1 MISRFMR
8 VMVFFDLPTITDK
21 NRHDYRKFRQFLVQE
36 GFIMMQE
43 SVYTK
48 LVLNGTM
55 VNLMKIK
62 IRKNKPQE
70 GLVEMLVITEKQFS
84 GIEYVSG
91 GEQESIV
98 DGEDRLIII

>member
-1 MISRFMR
+1 MR
-8 VMVFFDLPTITDK
+8 IIVMFDLPVVTSVERQEYTK
-21 NRHDYRKFRQFLVQE
+21 FRKFLLKS

-55 VNLMKIK
+55 VNLMKNK

-91 GEQESIV
+91 GEQENIV

>member
-1 MISRFMR
+1 MR

-48 LVLNGTM
+48 IALNTSVADGIM
-55 VNLMKIK
+55 QQVRNH
-62 IRKNKPQE
+62 KPPE

-91 GEQESIV
+91 GEQENIV
-98 DGEDRLIII
+98 DVEERLIII

>member
-55 VNLMKIK
+55 VNLMKNK

-70 GLVEMLVITEKQFS
+70 GLVEMKNSLVGLNMCQVVNRKILLMERT
-84 GIEYVSG
+84 G
-91 GEQESIV
+91 
-98 DGEDRLIII
+98 

>member
-8 VMVFFDLPTITDK
+8 VIVFFDLPTITDK

-55 VNLMKIK
+55 VNLV
-62 IRKNKPQE
+62 KNKPQE
-70 GLVEMLVITEKQFS
+70 GFVEMLVITEKQFS

-91 GEQESIV
+91 GEQENIV